1 MGAVRRRPDMVS
13 MVERARNEPD
23 ESKIL
28 TKKLRL
34 ALANFFNPFLSVEA
48 LSFVK
53 TCKIIS
59 CRAHSALFRTVST
72 LI

>member
-1 MGAVRRRPDMVS
+1 

-48 LSFVK
+48 LSFLK
-53 TCKIIS
+53 TCNSVI
-59 CRAHSALFRTVST
+59 CRA
-72 LI
+72 

>member
-1 MGAVRRRPDMVS
+1 MVS

-48 LSFVK
+48 L
-53 TCKIIS
+53 TGIQLMGHICP
-59 CRAHSALFRTVST
+59 RAGDKLPTDHHYF
-72 LI
+72 